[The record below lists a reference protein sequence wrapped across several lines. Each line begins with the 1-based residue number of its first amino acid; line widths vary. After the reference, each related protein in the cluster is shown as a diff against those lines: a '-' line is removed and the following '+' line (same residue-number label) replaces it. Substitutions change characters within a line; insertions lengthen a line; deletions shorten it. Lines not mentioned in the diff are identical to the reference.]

1 MSDDVDLIA
10 DMSIVVVDDSRNFL
24 KLVTSIL
31 RNFGIKDCISF
42 DDPTQV
48 IDYLEINTVD
58 CLVTDLVMPKMNG
71 FELANRIRHSREVV
85 NRRIPI
91 VMVTGHANRENI
103 SRAINSG
110 IDEVLVKPFRPN
122 DLRKRLYAIAAS
134 PRRYIKTSNGYFG
147 PDRRRSRDKAYFG
160 PDRRLVED
168 VDTIDPQSGRR
179 LEKSKLAARRKAS
192 AASAAKAAPAK
203 AAPAE
208 AAPVE
213 RNLPELG
220 PRPKRS
226 DVFTVR
232 RDKPR
237 PAKRPPAP
245 AKPAKRTEPP
255 RQSAENEDVWEL

>member
-42 DDPTQV
+42 DDPVQV
-48 IDYLEINTVD
+48 IDFLEINTVD

-91 VMVTGHANRENI
+91 IMVTGHANRENI

-168 VDTIDPQSGRR
+168 VDTIDPRSGRR
-179 LEKSKLAARRKAS
+179 PDNYKLAVRRKA
-192 AASAAKAAPAK
+192 AAAKAV
-203 AAPAE
+203 PAE
-208 AAPVE
+208 AAPIE
-213 RNLPELG
+213 RSLPEIG

-226 DVFTVR
+226 DVFKVR
-232 RDKPR
+232 RDNAKS
-237 PAKRPPAP
+237 AKRPATP
-245 AKPAKRTEPP
+245 AKAAKQRKPSQ
-255 RQSAENEDVWEL
+255 QSAENEDVWEI

>member
-1 MSDDVDLIA
+1 MSDDVDPIA

-42 DDPTQV
+42 DDPMQV

-91 VMVTGHANRENI
+91 IMVTGHANRENI

-122 DLRKRLYAIAAS
+122 DLRRRLYAIATS

-160 PDRRLVED
+160 PDRRLLED
-168 VDTIDPQSGRR
+168 AEAIDPRSGNVT
-179 LEKSKLAARRKAS
+179 EKSKLASRRKKKAS
-192 AASAAKAAPAK
+192 RQVAPEAAPA
-203 AAPAE
+203 ARA
-208 AAPVE
+208 
-213 RNLPELG
+213 LPELG

-226 DVFTVR
+226 SVFGVR
-232 RDKPR
+232 RGEQEKARPPKTPPPAKKRPEAPQPR
-237 PAKRPPAP
+237 PD
-245 AKPAKRTEPP
+245 
-255 RQSAENEDVWEL
+255 NEDVWEI